1 MVLLLSY
8 MHKRIK
14 CLSHK
19 TKNMGY
25 KKIMLSLIFLFLC
38 GFALSQNVGSNP
50 NVDRDPRI
58 DRLVEKHRQYNQAN
72 PGVDGFRV
80 QIFFDSG
87 NNSKKAAQTARE
99 RFMQLYP
106 DIIAY
111 LTFKS
116 PYYRVR
122 VGDFRTKLEAEGFLF
137 QISSTYPNAFTVPD
151 RVQVEKKAE

>member
-1 MVLLLSY
+1 MKYRRFIFSMLLLS
-8 MHKRIK
+8 I
-14 CLSHK
+14 S
-19 TKNMGY
+19 G
-25 KKIMLSLIFLFLC
+25 I
-38 GFALSQNVGSNP
+38 ALSQK
-50 NVDRDPRI
+50 VDDSSYVNRDPRI

-99 RFMQLYP
+99 KFMETFP
-106 DIIAY
+106 DVPAY
-111 LTFKS
+111 LTFNT

-137 QISSTYPNAFTVPD
+137 QLSSVYPNAFTVPD
-151 RVQVEKKAE
+151 RVLIEKENE